1 MAKPYEF
8 AKHKLLEL
16 FRYNLQPR
24 FEALHAEQTYQG
36 IFAQQCRARGIDEV
50 FYPVGAAAS
59 YSLLYLLTRV
69 MSELP
74 VKTVL
79 EMGSGQSTV
88 LIDHLLPEGGSHL
101 AYEQDADWAQRVG
114 ARVKRSQ
121 VRHSPLASL
130 SHEGQAWHGLSGVQ
144 PQAFDLLLV
153 DGPNG
158 TDPLSR
164 FDCVP
169 LVAAHPGSEFI
180 VVIDDADRP
189 GEQETIA
196 VLQRVLK
203 QRGLDFKLNYLHGR
217 NTQAVITTPRYRAA
231 SYFF

>member
-1 MAKPYEF
+1 MPLAYI
-8 AKHKLLEL
+8 KHKLLDL

-24 FEALHAEQTYQG
+24 FEALHAEQIYQG

-74 VKTVL
+74 VKAVV

-88 LIDHLLPEGGSHL
+88 LLDKLLPDDGSHQ
-101 AYEQDADWAQRVG
+101 AYEQDSDWASRIG
-114 ARVKRSQ
+114 ARVKRSK
-121 VRHSPLASL
+121 VTHSPIATQAF
-130 SHEGQAWHGLSGVQ
+130 EGQTYSGLSAIAVA
-144 PQAFDLLLV
+144 PFDLLLV

-158 TDPLSR
+158 TDHLSR

-169 LVAAHPGSEFI
+169 LIAAHPGTEFI
-180 VVIDDADRP
+180 VIIDDANRP

-196 VLQRVLK
+196 ALTALLCK
-203 QRGLDFKLNYLHGR
+203 RGIDFKLNYLHGR
-217 NTQAVITTPRYRAA
+217 NTHAVITTPRFRAA
-231 SYFF
+231 SYFY

>member
-1 MAKPYEF
+1 MAYELI
-8 AKHKLLEL
+8 KRKLLDL

-24 FEALHAEQTYQG
+24 FEALHAEQIYQG
-36 IFAQQCRARGIDEV
+36 IFMQQCRARGIDEV

-74 VKTVL
+74 VRTVL

-88 LIDHLLPEGGSHL
+88 LLDRLLPEGGTHQ
-101 AYEQDADWAQRVG
+101 AYEQNADWAARVG
-114 ARVKRSQ
+114 SRVKHSQ
-121 VRHSPLASL
+121 VRHSPLAPQTY
-130 SHEGQAWHGLSGVQ
+130 EGKSYAGLSGIAPQ
-144 PQAFDLLLV
+144 PFDLLLV

-158 TDPLSR
+158 TDHFSR

-169 LVAAHPGSEFI
+169 LLAAHPGTEFI
-180 VVIDDADRP
+180 VIVDDANRP

-196 VLQRVLK
+196 ALSAVLQ
-203 QRGLDFKLNYLHGR
+203 QRGIDFKLNYLHGR
-217 NTQAVITTPRYRAA
+217 NTHAVITTPKFRAA
-231 SYFF
+231 SYFY

>member
-1 MAKPYEF
+1 MPYSLV
-8 AKHKLLEL
+8 KHKLLDL

-24 FEALHAEQTYQG
+24 FEALHAEQIYQG
-36 IFAQQCRARGIDEV
+36 IFTQQCRVRGIDDV

-74 VKTVL
+74 IKTVV

-88 LIDHLLPEGGSHL
+88 LLDKLMPEGGTHQ
-101 AYEQDADWAQRVG
+101 AYEQDRDWAARIG
-114 ARVKRSQ
+114 ARVKRSK
-121 VRHSPLASL
+121 VKHSPLAQQA
-130 SHEGQAWHGLSGVQ
+130 HEGQSYLGLTGIA
-144 PQAFDLLLV
+144 PTPFDLLLV

-158 TDPLSR
+158 TDHLSR

-169 LVAAHPGSEFI
+169 LVAAHPGTEFI
-180 VVIDDADRP
+180 VIIDDADRP

-196 VLQRVLK
+196 ALSELLRK
-203 QRGLDFKLNYLHGR
+203 RGIDFKLNYLHGR
-217 NTQAVITTPRYRAA
+217 NTHAVITTPTFRAA